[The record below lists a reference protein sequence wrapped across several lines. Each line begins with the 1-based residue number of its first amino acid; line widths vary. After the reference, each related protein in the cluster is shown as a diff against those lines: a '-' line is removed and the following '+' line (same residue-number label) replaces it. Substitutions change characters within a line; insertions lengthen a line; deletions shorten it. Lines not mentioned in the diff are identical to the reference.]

1 MKNFAGCA
9 MTKGIDKQRLE
20 EAEEYEA
27 PAPLPLR
34 VPSREPENF
43 PVKALGKTLA
53 GAVNAIVDKVQ
64 CPEPIAAQSLLA
76 AASLAVQAHVN
87 VVHPATLDERPTS
100 LSFVTVAASG
110 ERKSAADKIALEPVR
125 LREAELYGQHEA
137 DKVRYENEKAAHEK
151 ARGSIL
157 KKAAKLPK
165 DEIAKQLAALGPP
178 PTTPLVPLL
187 TVPDPTIEGLHKLMA
202 VGEPSL
208 GLFSDEAGSFVGGY
222 SMSDESRLR
231 AGAGLSDLWDGK
243 PVKRVRGGDGIT
255 LLRGRR
261 LTVHLMIQP
270 GVADQLLADPTLQQQ
285 GLTSRLLVCA
295 PPSNVG
301 RRFQKLPQRATEPAL
316 KKYQKQMLDLLSLP
330 QPRNTPG
337 SPELSPRPLQ
347 LSKEAQERWVKFADE
362 CERKLAP
369 DGEYKPIQ
377 GFANKL
383 PEHVLRIAGVLQVF
397 GEPRSEFVTEDSL
410 VRAVE
415 IGRYYAAEAIRLAEE
430 SIVSVEVRRAETLL
444 AWLQEN
450 HLGGLVHLAQ
460 IYQYGPRS
468 VRKAEVSR
476 RTMALLERHRLV
488 KPVQGGAKIE
498 GKRYSEVW
506 EVALD

>member
-1 MKNFAGCA
+1 

-34 VPSREPENF
+34 VPSREPEHF

-53 GAVNAIVDKVQ
+53 GAVSAIVDKVR
-64 CPEPIAAQSLLA
+64 CPEPIAAQSVLSV
-76 AASLAVQAHVN
+76 ASLAVQAHVN

-100 LSFVTVAASG
+100 LALVTVAASG

-125 LREAELYGQHEA
+125 LREAKLHEEHEA
-137 DKVRYENEKAAHEK
+137 DKVSFENERAAHEK
-151 ARGSIL
+151 AKSSIL

-178 PTTPLVPLL
+178 PTPPLVPLL

-202 VGEPSL
+202 VGEPSM
-208 GLFSDEAGSFVGGY
+208 GLFSDEAGSFIGGY

-301 RRFQKLPQRATEPAL
+301 RRYQRPLKRGTGPAL
-316 KKYQKQMLDLLSLP
+316 KKYQTQMLALLRLT
-330 QPRNTPG
+330 QPRKTPG
-337 SPELSPRPLQ
+337 NPELSPRSLP
-347 LSKEAQERWVKFADE
+347 LSKQTQERWIRFADE
-362 CERKLAP
+362 CEKKMGP

-377 GFANKL
+377 SFANKL

-397 GEPRSEFVTEDSL
+397 DKPRSELVTADAL
-410 VRAVE
+410 MRAIE
-415 IGRYYAAEAIRLAEE
+415 IGRFFAAEAIRLADE
-430 SIVSVEVRRAETLL
+430 SIVSEEVRRAETLL
-444 AWLQEN
+444 AWLHEN
-450 HLGGLVHLAQ
+450 HRGGLVHLAQ

-476 RTMALLERHRLV
+476 RTMVLLERHHLV
-488 KPVQGGAKIE
+488 KSVQGGAKIE
-498 GKRYSEVW
+498 GKRYGEVW
-506 EVALD
+506 EVPSDLT